1 MLNYIWF
8 GMIFISVIVGTI
20 TGNIDAVTQAAID
33 MSKTAVDIAIS
44 LIGIMALWL
53 GIMKIAEQS
62 GLIKII
68 AKGLRPITLKLFPE
82 VPPDHPAIGSIIL
95 NMAAN
100 ILGLGNA
107 ATPLGLKAME
117 ELQELN
123 ENKEIATNAMCTFL
137 AINTSSVQII
147 LPATVVALMGAT
159 ANQIFITTIL
169 ATGFSTMVAIIS
181 VKFFEKMKEFSYP
194 KKERIMIDSFVI
206 FTNQISRY
214 IIPFL
219 LVSIPFYG
227 LFIKKIKVYELCVEG
242 AKDGVTIAVRIIPY
256 LVAIL
261 VAIGMFRAS
270 GALNILLIWLTP
282 FLNFVG
288 FPPENLPLALMR
300 PLSGS
305 GSLGL
310 LTDLIDQHGQDSLIS
325 KIGATMYGSTET
337 TFYVLAVYFGSV
349 GIKKSRHALISGLL
363 ADLAGIIAAVFLC
376 QILFGDSTI
385 SQGNHKKQMTYFQGL
400 KK

>member
-123 ENKEIATNAMCTFL
+123 EDKEIASNAMCTFL

-147 LPATVVALMGAT
+147 LPATVVALMGTT

-181 VKFFEKMKEFSYP
+181 VKFFEKMKRFSYP
-194 KKERIMIDSFVI
+194 QKGK
-206 FTNQISRY
+206 
-214 IIPFL
+214 
-219 LVSIPFYG
+219 
-227 LFIKKIKVYELCVEG
+227 
-242 AKDGVTIAVRIIPY
+242 
-256 LVAIL
+256 
-261 VAIGMFRAS
+261 
-270 GALNILLIWLTP
+270 
-282 FLNFVG
+282 
-288 FPPENLPLALMR
+288 
-300 PLSGS
+300 
-305 GSLGL
+305 
-310 LTDLIDQHGQDSLIS
+310 
-325 KIGATMYGSTET
+325 
-337 TFYVLAVYFGSV
+337 
-349 GIKKSRHALISGLL
+349 
-363 ADLAGIIAAVFLC
+363 
-376 QILFGDSTI
+376 
-385 SQGNHKKQMTYFQGL
+385 NHD
-400 KK
+400 